1 MMWAL
6 RMRAALRRRVH
17 DDHGAAILE
26 FAVLGVCVIM
36 PLVYVVLT
44 VMQVQSAAYAVTA
57 AAREAG
63 RALATAPTA
72 AEGVD
77 RAERAVRLALADQG
91 ITAAD
96 ALRVECP
103 ACWRSG
109 GTTTVRVAVE
119 VPLPLIPDGL
129 GTISGV
135 PVSAEHLVTADRYTS
150 AP

>member
-1 MMWAL
+1 
-6 RMRAALRRRVH
+6 MRRGARVQAALRHRLH
-17 DDHGAAILE
+17 DDRGAAILE

-63 RALATAPTA
+63 RALATAPSD
-72 AEGVD
+72 AEGLD
-77 RAERAVRLALADQG
+77 RAEVAVRLALADQG

-109 GTTTVRVAVE
+109 GTTTIRIAVDVA
-119 VPLPLIPDGL
+119 LPLIPDGL
-129 GTISGV
+129 GTISAV
-135 PVSAEHLVTADRYTS
+135 PVRAEHLVTADRY
-150 AP
+150 AGVP